1 MGFKIPG
8 VSEMRCLFL
17 RRLLHALP
25 LLVCVIVFNFF
36 LIHLAPGDPIQALVG
51 EFPAPESYIAEM
63 RKVFGLDQ
71 PLYIQL
77 LLYLKNILTG
87 DLGFSFYYRQ
97 PVLSVILDRVPATLQ
112 LMVPALIFSAVI
124 GILLGILSARKPY
137 SLADHTISVFA
148 LFGYCVPAFWLG
160 QMLMAAFAIELGW
173 LPSQGI
179 KTVGVD
185 LEGFS
190 LLLDRTAHV
199 ALPFAALAV
208 RHLAVNARMMRS
220 SMLEVAYEDFVTV
233 ARAKGLDEK
242 DVIARHMVPN
252 ALMPVVTI
260 IGVDIGFL
268 FTGSVLVETVFGW
281 PGIGRLMYESIV
293 KRDYPVLMGNFLI
306 TTALVVIVNLI
317 VDLIYVWLDPRV
329 KYNK

>member
-1 MGFKIPG
+1 MAILNF
-8 VSEMRCLFL
+8 VL
-17 RRLLHALP
+17 RRLFHALP

-63 RKVFGLDQ
+63 RTVFGLDR
-71 PLYIQL
+71 PLYVQL
-77 LLYLKNILTG
+77 LLYIKNVLSG

-97 PVLSVILDRVPATLQ
+97 PVLSVILDRVPATLE
-112 LMVPALIFSAVI
+112 LMLPALVFSAVI
-124 GILLGILSARKPY
+124 GTLLGILAARKPN
-137 SLADHTISVFA
+137 SLADNAITIFS

-160 QMLMAAFAIELGW
+160 QMLMAVFAIELGW

-179 KTVGVD
+179 KTIGAD
-185 LEGFS
+185 LEGISFV
-190 LLLDRTAHV
+190 LDRTAHL
-199 ALPFAALAV
+199 ALPFAALV
-208 RHLAVNARMMRS
+208 IRHLAVNARMMRS

-242 DVIARHMVPN
+242 AVIARHMVPN

-260 IGVDIGFL
+260 IGVDVGFL

-306 TTALVVIVNLI
+306 TTALVVVVNLI

-329 KYNK
+329 KYTK

>member
-1 MGFKIPG
+1 MAIVNF
-8 VSEMRCLFL
+8 VL
-17 RRLLHALP
+17 RRLFHALP
-25 LLVCVIVFNFF
+25 LLACVIVFNFF

-77 LLYLKNILTG
+77 LLYIKNILAG

-112 LMVPALIFSAVI
+112 LMLPALLFSATI
-124 GILLGILSARKPY
+124 GILLGVLSARKPY
-137 SLADHTISVFA
+137 SLADNAISVFS

-173 LPSQGI
+173 LPSQGM
-179 KTVGVD
+179 KTVGAD
-185 LEGFS
+185 LEGIS
-190 LLLDRTAHV
+190 LILDRTAHLV
-199 ALPFAALAV
+199 LPFAALAV

-242 DVIARHMVPN
+242 AVIARHMVPN

-260 IGVDIGFL
+260 IGVDVGFL

-306 TTALVVIVNLI
+306 TTALVVVVNLI
-317 VDLIYVWLDPRV
+317 VDVIYVWLDPRV
-329 KYNK
+329 KYTK

>member
-1 MGFKIPG
+1 MVNF
-8 VSEMRCLFL
+8 VS

-25 LLVCVIVFNFF
+25 LLICVIVFNFF

-51 EFPAPESYIAEM
+51 EFPAPESYIVEM
-63 RKVFGLDQ
+63 RKAFGLDQ
-71 PLYIQL
+71 SIYIQL
-77 LLYLKNILTG
+77 LLYIKNVLAG

-97 PVLSVILDRVPATLQ
+97 PVLTVILDRIPATLQ
-112 LMVPALIFSAVI
+112 LMVPALLFSAAV
-124 GILLGILSARKPY
+124 GILLGVLSARKPY
-137 SLADHTISVFA
+137 SLADNTISVFS

-173 LPSQGI
+173 LPSQGM

-185 LEGFS
+185 LQGVS
-190 LLLDRTAHV
+190 LIIDRTAHL
-199 ALPFAALAV
+199 ALPFAALAI

-242 DVIARHMVPN
+242 AVIAHHMVPN

-260 IGVDIGFL
+260 IGVDVGFL
-268 FTGSVLVETVFGW
+268 FTGSVLVESVFGW

-306 TTALVVIVNLI
+306 TTVLVVVVNLI
-317 VDLIYVWLDPRV
+317 VDLIYLWLDPRV
-329 KYNK
+329 KYSK

>member
-1 MGFKIPG
+1 MAILNF
-8 VSEMRCLFL
+8 VL
-17 RRLLHALP
+17 RRLFHALP
-25 LLVCVIVFNFF
+25 LLICVIVFNFF

-51 EFPAPESYIAEM
+51 EFPAPEAYIAEM

-71 PLYIQL
+71 PIYIQL
-77 LLYLKNILTG
+77 LLYIKNILAG

-112 LMVPALIFSAVI
+112 LMVPALLFSATI
-124 GILLGILSARKPY
+124 GILLGVLSARKPY
-137 SLADHTISVFA
+137 SLADNTISVFS
-148 LFGYCVPAFWLG
+148 LLGYCVPAFWLG
-160 QMLMAAFAIELGW
+160 QMLMAAFAVELGW
-173 LPSQGI
+173 LPSQGMT
-179 KTVGVD
+179 TVGAD
-185 LEGFS
+185 LEGAS
-190 LLLDRTAHV
+190 LIADRAAHLV
-199 ALPFAALAV
+199 LPFAALAV

-220 SMLEVAYEDFVTV
+220 SMMEVAYEDFVTV

-242 DVIARHMVPN
+242 AVIARHMVPN

-260 IGVDIGFL
+260 IGVDVGFL

-306 TTALVVIVNLI
+306 TTALVVVVNLI

-329 KYNK
+329 KYTK

>member
-1 MGFKIPG
+1 MSIVAF
-8 VSEMRCLFL
+8 VL

-51 EFPAPESYIAEM
+51 EFPAPESYIADM

-242 DVIARHMVPN
+242 DVIAHHMVPN

>member
-1 MGFKIPG
+1 MAILNF
-8 VSEMRCLFL
+8 VL
-17 RRLLHALP
+17 RRLFHALP
-25 LLVCVIVFNFF
+25 LLICVIVFNFF

-51 EFPAPESYIAEM
+51 EFPAPEAYIAEM

-71 PLYIQL
+71 PIYIQL
-77 LLYLKNILTG
+77 LLYIKNIVAG

-112 LMVPALIFSAVI
+112 LMVPALLFSATI
-124 GILLGILSARKPY
+124 GILLGVLSARKPY
-137 SLADHTISVFA
+137 SLADNTISVFS

-173 LPSQGI
+173 LPSQGM
-179 KTVGVD
+179 KTVGAD
-185 LEGFS
+185 LEGAS
-190 LLLDRTAHV
+190 LIADRAAHLV
-199 ALPFAALAV
+199 LPFAALAI

-233 ARAKGLDEK
+233 ARAKGLNEK
-242 DVIARHMVPN
+242 AVIARHMVPN

-260 IGVDIGFL
+260 IGVDVGFL

-306 TTALVVIVNLI
+306 TTALVVVVNLI

-329 KYNK
+329 KYTK

>member
-1 MGFKIPG
+1 MAILNF
-8 VSEMRCLFL
+8 VL
-17 RRLLHALP
+17 RRLFHALP

-51 EFPAPESYIAEM
+51 EFPAPEAYIAEM

-71 PLYIQL
+71 PIYIQL
-77 LLYLKNILTG
+77 LLYIKNILAG

-112 LMVPALIFSAVI
+112 LMVPALLFSATI
-124 GILLGILSARKPY
+124 GILLGVLSARKPY
-137 SLADHTISVFA
+137 SLADNTISVFS
-148 LFGYCVPAFWLG
+148 LLGYCVPAFWLG
-160 QMLMAAFAIELGW
+160 QMLMAAFAVELGW
-173 LPSQGI
+173 LPSQGM
-179 KTVGVD
+179 KTVGAD
-185 LEGFS
+185 LEGVS
-190 LLLDRTAHV
+190 LIADRTAHLV
-199 ALPFAALAV
+199 LPFAALAV

-220 SMLEVAYEDFVTV
+220 SMMEVAYEDFVTV

-242 DVIARHMVPN
+242 AVIARHMVPN

-260 IGVDIGFL
+260 IGVDVGFL

-306 TTALVVIVNLI
+306 TTALVVVVNLI

-329 KYNK
+329 KYTK

>member
-1 MGFKIPG
+1 MVNF
-8 VSEMRCLFL
+8 VL

-51 EFPAPESYIAEM
+51 EFPAPESYIVEM
-63 RKVFGLDQ
+63 RKAFGLDQ
-71 PLYIQL
+71 SIYIQL
-77 LLYLKNILTG
+77 LLYIKNVLAG

-97 PVLSVILDRVPATLQ
+97 PVLTVILDRVQATLQ
-112 LMVPALIFSAVI
+112 LMVPALLFSATV
-124 GILLGILSARKPY
+124 GILLGVLSARKPY
-137 SLADHTISVFA
+137 SLADNTISVFS

-173 LPSQGI
+173 LPSQGM

-185 LEGFS
+185 LQGVS
-190 LLLDRTAHV
+190 LIIDRTAHL
-199 ALPFAALAV
+199 ALPFAALAI

-242 DVIARHMVPN
+242 AVIAHHMVPN

-260 IGVDIGFL
+260 IGVDVGFL
-268 FTGSVLVETVFGW
+268 FTGSVLVESVFGW

-306 TTALVVIVNLI
+306 TTVLVVVVNLI
-317 VDLIYVWLDPRV
+317 VDLIYLWLDPRV
-329 KYNK
+329 KYSK

>member
-1 MGFKIPG
+1 MVNF
-8 VSEMRCLFL
+8 VS

-25 LLVCVIVFNFF
+25 LLICVIVFNFF

-51 EFPAPESYIAEM
+51 EFPAPESYIVEM
-63 RKVFGLDQ
+63 RKAFGLDQ
-71 PLYIQL
+71 SIYIQL
-77 LLYLKNILTG
+77 LLYIKNVLAG

-97 PVLSVILDRVPATLQ
+97 PVLTVILDRVPATLQ
-112 LMVPALIFSAVI
+112 LMVPALLFSATV
-124 GILLGILSARKPY
+124 GILLGVLSARKPY
-137 SLADHTISVFA
+137 SLADNAISIFS

-173 LPSQGI
+173 LPSQGM

-185 LEGFS
+185 LQGVS
-190 LLLDRTAHV
+190 LIIDRTAHL
-199 ALPFAALAV
+199 ALPFAALAI

-242 DVIARHMVPN
+242 AVIAHHMVPN

-260 IGVDIGFL
+260 IGVDVGFL
-268 FTGSVLVETVFGW
+268 FTGSVLVESVFGW

-306 TTALVVIVNLI
+306 TTVLVVVVNLI
-317 VDLIYVWLDPRV
+317 VDLIYLWLDPRV
-329 KYNK
+329 KYTR

>member
-1 MGFKIPG
+1 MSITNF
-8 VSEMRCLFL
+8 VL

-25 LLVCVIVFNFF
+25 LLICVIVFNFF

-51 EFPAPESYIAEM
+51 EFPAPQSYIAEM

-97 PVLSVILDRVPATLQ
+97 PVLNVILDRVPATLQ

-137 SLADHTISVFA
+137 SLTDHTISVFS

-179 KTVGVD
+179 KTVGAD

-190 LLLDRTAHV
+190 LVLDRAAHV
-199 ALPFAALAV
+199 ALPFAALAI

-233 ARAKGLDEK
+233 ARAKGLAEK

-252 ALMPVVTI
+252 ALIPVVTI
-260 IGVDIGFL
+260 IGVDVGFL

-306 TTALVVIVNLI
+306 TTALVVVVNLI

-329 KYNK
+329 KYTK

>member
-1 MGFKIPG
+1 MAILNF
-8 VSEMRCLFL
+8 VL
-17 RRLLHALP
+17 RRLFHALP
-25 LLVCVIVFNFF
+25 LLICVIVFNFF

-51 EFPAPESYIAEM
+51 EFPAPEAYIAEM

-71 PLYIQL
+71 PIYIQL
-77 LLYLKNILTG
+77 LLYIKNILAG

-112 LMVPALIFSAVI
+112 LMVPALLFSAAI
-124 GILLGILSARKPY
+124 GILLGVLSARKPY
-137 SLADHTISVFA
+137 SLADNTISVFS

-173 LPSQGI
+173 LPSQGM
-179 KTVGVD
+179 KTVGAD
-185 LEGFS
+185 LEGAS
-190 LLLDRTAHV
+190 LIVDRAAHLV
-199 ALPFAALAV
+199 LPFAALAI

-233 ARAKGLDEK
+233 ARAKGLNEK
-242 DVIARHMVPN
+242 AVIARHMVPN

-260 IGVDIGFL
+260 IGVDVGFL

-306 TTALVVIVNLI
+306 TTALVVVVNLI

-329 KYNK
+329 KYTK

>member
-1 MGFKIPG
+1 MVNF
-8 VSEMRCLFL
+8 VS

-25 LLVCVIVFNFF
+25 LLICVIVFNFF

-51 EFPAPESYIAEM
+51 EFPAPESYILEM
-63 RKVFGLDQ
+63 RKAFGLDQ
-71 PLYIQL
+71 SIYIQL
-77 LLYLKNILTG
+77 LLYIKNVLAG

-97 PVLSVILDRVPATLQ
+97 AVLTVILDRVPATLQ
-112 LMVPALIFSAVI
+112 LMVPALLFSATV
-124 GILLGILSARKPY
+124 GILLGVLSARKPY
-137 SLADHTISVFA
+137 SLADNTISVFS

-173 LPSQGI
+173 LPSQGM

-185 LEGFS
+185 LQGVS
-190 LLLDRTAHV
+190 LIIDRTAHL
-199 ALPFAALAV
+199 ALPFAALAI

-242 DVIARHMVPN
+242 AVIAHHMVPN

-260 IGVDIGFL
+260 IGVDVGFL
-268 FTGSVLVETVFGW
+268 FTGSVLVESVFGW

-293 KRDYPVLMGNFLI
+293 KRDYPVLMG
-306 TTALVVIVNLI
+306 
-317 VDLIYVWLDPRV
+317 
-329 KYNK
+329 

>member
-1 MGFKIPG
+1 MVNF
-8 VSEMRCLFL
+8 VS

-51 EFPAPESYIAEM
+51 EFPAPESYIVEM

-71 PLYIQL
+71 PVYIQL
-77 LLYLKNILTG
+77 LLYIKNVLAG

-97 PVLSVILDRVPATLQ
+97 PVLTVILDRVPATLQ
-112 LMVPALIFSAVI
+112 LMVPALLFSAAV
-124 GILLGILSARKPY
+124 GIVLGVLSARKPY
-137 SLADHTISVFA
+137 SLADNTISVFS

-160 QMLMAAFAIELGW
+160 QMLMATFAIELGW
-173 LPSQGI
+173 LPSQGM
-179 KTVGVD
+179 KTVGAD
-185 LEGFS
+185 LEGVS
-190 LLLDRTAHV
+190 LIIDRTAHLV
-199 ALPFAALAV
+199 MPFAALAI

-242 DVIARHMVPN
+242 AVIAHHMVPN

-260 IGVDIGFL
+260 IGVDVGFL
-268 FTGSVLVETVFGW
+268 FTGSVLVESVFGW

-306 TTALVVIVNLI
+306 TTVLVVVVNLI
-317 VDLIYVWLDPRV
+317 VDLIYLWLDPRV
-329 KYNK
+329 KYTK

>member
-1 MGFKIPG
+1 MAILNF
-8 VSEMRCLFL
+8 VL
-17 RRLLHALP
+17 RRLFHALP
-25 LLVCVIVFNFF
+25 LLLCVIVFNFF

-51 EFPAPESYIAEM
+51 EFPAPEAYIAEM

-71 PLYIQL
+71 PIYIQL
-77 LLYLKNILTG
+77 LLYIKNILAG

-112 LMVPALIFSAVI
+112 LMLPALLFSAAI
-124 GILLGILSARKPY
+124 GILLGVLSARKPY
-137 SLADHTISVFA
+137 SLADNTISVFS

-173 LPSQGI
+173 LPSQGM
-179 KTVGVD
+179 KTVGAD
-185 LEGFS
+185 LEGAS
-190 LLLDRTAHV
+190 LIADRTAHLV
-199 ALPFAALAV
+199 LPFAALAV

-242 DVIARHMVPN
+242 AVIARHMVPN

-260 IGVDIGFL
+260 IGVDVGFL

-306 TTALVVIVNLI
+306 TTALVVVVNLI
-317 VDLIYVWLDPRV
+317 VDVIYVWLDPRV
-329 KYNK
+329 KYTK

>member
-1 MGFKIPG
+1 MAILNF
-8 VSEMRCLFL
+8 VL
-17 RRLLHALP
+17 RRLFHALP
-25 LLVCVIVFNFF
+25 LLICVIVFNFF

-51 EFPAPESYIAEM
+51 EFPAPETYIAEM

-71 PLYIQL
+71 PIYIQL
-77 LLYLKNILTG
+77 LLYIKNILAG
-87 DLGFSFYYRQ
+87 ELGFSFYYRQ

-112 LMVPALIFSAVI
+112 LMVPALLFSATI
-124 GILLGILSARKPY
+124 GILLGVLSARKPY
-137 SLADHTISVFA
+137 SLADNTISVFS
-148 LFGYCVPAFWLG
+148 LLGYCVPAFWLG
-160 QMLMAAFAIELGW
+160 QMLMAAFAVELGW
-173 LPSQGI
+173 LPSQGMT
-179 KTVGVD
+179 TVGAD
-185 LEGFS
+185 LEGAS
-190 LLLDRTAHV
+190 LIVDRAAHLV
-199 ALPFAALAV
+199 LPFAALAV

-220 SMLEVAYEDFVTV
+220 SMMEVAYEDFVTV

-242 DVIARHMVPN
+242 AVIARHMVPN

-260 IGVDIGFL
+260 IGVDVGFL

-306 TTALVVIVNLI
+306 TTALVVVVNLI

-329 KYNK
+329 KYTK

>member
-1 MGFKIPG
+1 MSIAAF
-8 VSEMRCLFL
+8 VL

-51 EFPAPESYIAEM
+51 EFPAPESYIVEM

-281 PGIGRLMYESIV
+281 PGIGRLVYESIV

>member
-1 MGFKIPG
+1 MAILNF
-8 VSEMRCLFL
+8 VL
-17 RRLLHALP
+17 RRLFHALP
-25 LLVCVIVFNFF
+25 LLICVIVFNFF

-51 EFPAPESYIAEM
+51 EFPAPEAYIAEM

-71 PLYIQL
+71 PIYIQL
-77 LLYLKNILTG
+77 LLYIKNILAG

-112 LMVPALIFSAVI
+112 LMVPALLFSATI
-124 GILLGILSARKPY
+124 GILLGVLSARKPY
-137 SLADHTISVFA
+137 SLADNTISVFS

-160 QMLMAAFAIELGW
+160 QMLMAAFAIDLGW
-173 LPSQGI
+173 LPSQGM
-179 KTVGVD
+179 KTVGAD
-185 LEGFS
+185 LEGTS
-190 LLLDRTAHV
+190 LIVDRAAHLV
-199 ALPFAALAV
+199 LPFAALAI

-233 ARAKGLDEK
+233 ARAKGLNEK
-242 DVIARHMVPN
+242 AVIARHMVPN

-260 IGVDIGFL
+260 IGVDVGFL

-306 TTALVVIVNLI
+306 TTALVVVVNLI

-329 KYNK
+329 KYTK

>member
-1 MGFKIPG
+1 MSIVAF
-8 VSEMRCLFL
+8 VL

-51 EFPAPESYIAEM
+51 EFPAPESYIADM

-185 LEGFS
+185 LDGFS
-190 LLLDRTAHV
+190 LLLDRTVHV

-242 DVIARHMVPN
+242 DVIAHHMVPN

>member
-1 MGFKIPG
+1 MVNF
-8 VSEMRCLFL
+8 VS

-51 EFPAPESYIAEM
+51 EFPAPESYIVEM
-63 RKVFGLDQ
+63 RKAFGLDQ
-71 PLYIQL
+71 PIYIQL
-77 LLYLKNILTG
+77 LLYIKNVLAG

-97 PVLSVILDRVPATLQ
+97 PVLTVILDRVPATLQ
-112 LMVPALIFSAVI
+112 LMVPALLFSAAV
-124 GILLGILSARKPY
+124 GIVLGVLSARKPY
-137 SLADHTISVFA
+137 SLADNTISVFS

-173 LPSQGI
+173 LPSQGM

-185 LEGFS
+185 LQGVS
-190 LLLDRTAHV
+190 LIIDRTAHL
-199 ALPFAALAV
+199 ALPFAALAI

-242 DVIARHMVPN
+242 AVIAHHMVPN

-260 IGVDIGFL
+260 IGVDVGFL
-268 FTGSVLVETVFGW
+268 FTGSVLVESVFGW

-306 TTALVVIVNLI
+306 TTVLVVVVNLI
-317 VDLIYVWLDPRV
+317 VDLIYLWLDPRV
-329 KYNK
+329 KYSK

>member
-1 MGFKIPG
+1 MAILNF
-8 VSEMRCLFL
+8 VL
-17 RRLLHALP
+17 RRLFHALP
-25 LLVCVIVFNFF
+25 LLVCVIVFNFC

-63 RKVFGLDQ
+63 RKNFGLDQ
-71 PLYIQL
+71 PVYIQL
-77 LLYLKNILTG
+77 LLYIKNILAG

-112 LMVPALIFSAVI
+112 LMLPALLFSAAI
-124 GILLGILSARKPY
+124 GILLGVLSARKPY
-137 SLADHTISVFA
+137 SLADNTISVFS

-173 LPSQGI
+173 LPSQGM
-179 KTVGVD
+179 KTVGAD
-185 LEGFS
+185 LEGAS
-190 LLLDRTAHV
+190 LIADRAAHLV
-199 ALPFAALAV
+199 LPFAALAI

-242 DVIARHMVPN
+242 AVIARHMVPN

-260 IGVDIGFL
+260 IGVDVGFL
-268 FTGSVLVETVFGW
+268 FTGSVLVESVFGW

-306 TTALVVIVNLI
+306 TTALVVVVNLI

-329 KYNK
+329 KYTK

>member
-1 MGFKIPG
+1 MVNF
-8 VSEMRCLFL
+8 VL

-51 EFPAPESYIAEM
+51 EFPAPESYIVEM
-63 RKVFGLDQ
+63 RKAFGLDQ
-71 PLYIQL
+71 PVYIQL
-77 LLYLKNILTG
+77 LLYIKNVLAG

-97 PVLSVILDRVPATLQ
+97 PVLTVILDRVPATLQ
-112 LMVPALIFSAVI
+112 LMVPALLFSAAV
-124 GILLGILSARKPY
+124 GIVLGVLSARKPY
-137 SLADHTISVFA
+137 SLADNTISVFS

-160 QMLMAAFAIELGW
+160 QMLMATFAIELGW
-173 LPSQGI
+173 LPSQGM
-179 KTVGVD
+179 KTVGAD
-185 LEGFS
+185 LEGVS
-190 LLLDRTAHV
+190 LIIDRTAHLV
-199 ALPFAALAV
+199 MPFAALAI

-242 DVIARHMVPN
+242 AVIAHHMVPN

-260 IGVDIGFL
+260 IGVDVGFL
-268 FTGSVLVETVFGW
+268 FTGSVLVESVFGW
-281 PGIGRLMYESIV
+281 PGIGRLMYESII

-306 TTALVVIVNLI
+306 TTVLVVVVNLI
-317 VDLIYVWLDPRV
+317 VDLIYLWLDPRV
-329 KYNK
+329 KYTK

>member
-1 MGFKIPG
+1 MVNF
-8 VSEMRCLFL
+8 VS

-51 EFPAPESYIAEM
+51 EFPAPESYILEM
-63 RKVFGLDQ
+63 RKAFGLDQ
-71 PLYIQL
+71 PVYIQL
-77 LLYLKNILTG
+77 LLYIKNVLAG

-97 PVLSVILDRVPATLQ
+97 PVLTVILDRVPATLQ
-112 LMVPALIFSAVI
+112 LMVPALLFSATV
-124 GILLGILSARKPY
+124 GILLGVLSARKPY
-137 SLADHTISVFA
+137 SLADNTISVFS

-173 LPSQGI
+173 LPSQGM

-185 LEGFS
+185 LQGVS
-190 LLLDRTAHV
+190 LIIDRTAHL
-199 ALPFAALAV
+199 ALPFAALAI

-242 DVIARHMVPN
+242 AVIAHHMVPN

-260 IGVDIGFL
+260 IGVDVGFL
-268 FTGSVLVETVFGW
+268 FTGSVLVESVFGW

-293 KRDYPVLMGNFLI
+293 KRDYPVLMGNFFI
-306 TTALVVIVNLI
+306 TTVLVVVVNLI
-317 VDLIYVWLDPRV
+317 VDLIYLWLDPRV
-329 KYNK
+329 KYTR

>member
-1 MGFKIPG
+1 MSIAAF
-8 VSEMRCLFL
+8 VL
-17 RRLLHALP
+17 RRLLHAVP
-25 LLVCVIVFNFF
+25 LLVCVIVFNFC

-71 PLYIQL
+71 PLYFQL
-77 LLYLKNILTG
+77 LLYMKNILSG

-160 QMLMAAFAIELGW
+160 QMLMATFAIELGW

-190 LLLDRTAHV
+190 LVLDRTAHV

-281 PGIGRLMYESIV
+281 PGIGRLMFESIV
-293 KRDYPVLMGNFLI
+293 KRDYPVVMGNFLI

-317 VDLIYVWLDPRV
+317 VDLVYVWLDPRV
-329 KYNK
+329 KYQK

>member
-1 MGFKIPG
+1 MAILNF
-8 VSEMRCLFL
+8 VL
-17 RRLLHALP
+17 RRLFHALP
-25 LLVCVIVFNFF
+25 LLICVIVFNFF

-51 EFPAPESYIAEM
+51 EFPAPESYVAEM

-71 PLYIQL
+71 PIYIQL
-77 LLYLKNILTG
+77 LLYIKNILAG

-97 PVLSVILDRVPATLQ
+97 PVLNVILDRVPATLQ
-112 LMVPALIFSAVI
+112 LMVPALLFSATI
-124 GILLGILSARKPY
+124 GILLGVLSARKPY
-137 SLADHTISVFA
+137 SLADNTISVFS
-148 LFGYCVPAFWLG
+148 LLGYCIPAFWLG
-160 QMLMAAFAIELGW
+160 QMLMAAFAVELSW
-173 LPSQGI
+173 LPSQGM
-179 KTVGVD
+179 KTVGAD
-185 LEGFS
+185 LEGAS
-190 LLLDRTAHV
+190 LIADRAAHLV
-199 ALPFAALAV
+199 LPFAALAV

-220 SMLEVAYEDFVTV
+220 SMMEVAYEDFVTV

-242 DVIARHMVPN
+242 AVIARHMVPN

-260 IGVDIGFL
+260 IGVDVGFL

-306 TTALVVIVNLI
+306 TTALVVVVNLI

-329 KYNK
+329 KYTK